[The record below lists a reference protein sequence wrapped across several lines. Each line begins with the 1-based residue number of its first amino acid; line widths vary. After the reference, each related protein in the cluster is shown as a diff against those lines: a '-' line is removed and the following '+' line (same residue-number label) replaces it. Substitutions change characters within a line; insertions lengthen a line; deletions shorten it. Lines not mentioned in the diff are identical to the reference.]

1 MPFPPEPTREEDEEQ
16 IRDDYQRVSE
26 PDACYKSEDS
36 NWEDQANAKR
46 YFLLLI
52 IR

>member
-16 IRDDYQRVSE
+16 VRDDYQRVCE
-26 PDACYKSEDS
+26 PDARYESEDS
-36 NWEDQANAKR
+36 DWEDQANAKR